1 MSGSDETGDQRLLG
15 SARVFARLGQIARLE
30 IPKLPPGASIPEA
43 NFSDALRIV
52 ERAGLSFAALGFFG
66 LAVLA
71 GTTRMLQNSLSIATV
86 TATAVAAERK
96 LGPAVVAPRGSEYR
110 YPYSVIPGGVRS
122 VGEFREAIGA
132 NSQVAAH
139 FADFDFTRARIF
151 TLDRDSA
158 YYVSYRLESGV
169 FWTTERILVRC
180 GETLVTDGASL
191 VQARSGNRLSEVP
204 RFPVS
209 SLEPTASELNAA
221 DIALGSSP

>member
-1 MSGSDETGDQRLLG
+1 MRQASHRLLLG
-15 SARVFARLGQIARLE
+15 SARVFARLCQIARLE
-30 IPKLPPGASIPEA
+30 IPQLPPGASIPEA
-43 NFSDALRIV
+43 NLSDALRAV

-71 GTTRMLQNSLSIATV
+71 GTTRMMQNGSSIADV
-86 TATAVAAERK
+86 TATAVAAERRP
-96 LGPAVVAPRGSEYR
+96 GPAVLAPQGLENH

-122 VGEFREAIGA
+122 VDEFREAISA
-132 NSQVAAH
+132 DSQVESH
-139 FADFDFTRARIF
+139 YADFDFTRAQIV

-169 FWTTERILVRC
+169 FWTTERIFVRR

-191 VQARSGNRLSEVP
+191 VQTSSGSRLSEVP

-209 SLEPTASELNAA
+209 SLEPTASELNPT
-221 DIALGSSP
+221 DIARRSSP